1 MSFSQKVR
9 EIFPAVRD
17 RRTMKDGKRFRVWDF
32 PPLERARSM
41 FEAFAGW
48 PGQIEWGDIQ

>member
-1 MSFSQKVR
+1 
-9 EIFPAVRD
+9 
-17 RRTMKDGKRFRVWDF
+17 MKDGKRFRVWDF